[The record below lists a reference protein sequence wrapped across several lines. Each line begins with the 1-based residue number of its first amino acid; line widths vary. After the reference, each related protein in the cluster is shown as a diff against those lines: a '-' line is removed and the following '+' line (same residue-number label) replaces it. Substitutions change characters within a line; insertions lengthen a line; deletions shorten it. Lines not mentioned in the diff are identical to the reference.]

1 VSQDIPASKRRRAGL
16 TNNRPPLVRI
26 TEPDHRDPH
35 SPSTPRTIPRTR
47 LVLDCV
53 EVVPLDEV
61 LRRSEREA
69 KSNNERRQELGGA
82 DDQTGREIMGAPKT
96 PFVRRTIRE
105 RLERDEIGE
114 LLRPLSSDPNRTSK
128 VPETPDAVLRPIRT
142 SQLRAHKVTGE

>member
-1 VSQDIPASKRRRAGL
+1 M
-16 TNNRPPLVRI
+16 
-26 TEPDHRDPH
+26 
-35 SPSTPRTIPRTR
+35 
-47 LVLDCV
+47 DCV